1 MLMDYRGYHWAQHLA
16 ILAMSGTHNICQI
29 ESLPAT
35 ATQLKHAIQR
45 DSILSRVLR
54 IHCTKSGWP
63 EGFSDAFKLYY
74 HRRSEISIE
83 ENCLLWTS
91 QAILP
96 LSLREQVLQE
106 LHHYH
111 LGINHIKAIARS
123 DVWWP
128 GLDKALEDMVSSCS
142 KCQDVK
148 QSTGCTTPSMVLDH
162 WDHGRGST

>member
-1 MLMDYRGYHWAQHLA
+1 MLMDYPGYHWAQHLA
-16 ILAMSGTHNICQI
+16 IFAMSGTHNICQI

-35 ATQLKHAIQR
+35 ATQIKHATQR

-54 IHCTKSGWP
+54 CTKSGWP
-63 EGFSDAFKLYY
+63 DSFSDAFKPYY
-74 HRRSEISIE
+74 HRRSKISIE
-83 ENCLLWTS
+83 ENCLLWAS
-91 QAILP
+91 LVILP

-111 LGINHIKAIARS
+111 FGINNLKAIARS

-128 GLDKALEDMVSSCS
+128 GLDKALEDIVSSCS

-148 QSTGCTTPSMVLDH
+148 QCTGCTTPSMVLAH
-162 WDHGRGST
+162 